1 MNYREVE
8 TLLGELADC
17 RELLTNAEH
26 TVQLRE
32 QELFEERRA
41 NEVLLIIIQIFFK
54 IIIKIMMIQKK
65 MKLILDLKVKV
76 IVTVIVIVI
85 IIIVMNMKIM
95 TIIMIIIIMTIMT
108 MMMMMMKKV
117 MLL

>member
-41 NEVLLIIIQIFFK
+41 NEVYLIIFHIL
-54 IIIKIMMIQKK
+54 IIT
-65 MKLILDLKVKV
+65 L
-76 IVTVIVIVI
+76 
-85 IIIVMNMKIM
+85 
-95 TIIMIIIIMTIMT
+95 IIIIMSKNIVGT
-108 MMMMMMKKV
+108 
-117 MLL
+117 

>member
-1 MNYREVE
+1 MFEIIIYSEVE

-41 NEVLLIIIQIFFK
+41 NEVNKTILIFIFFK
-54 IIIKIMMIQKK
+54 TIN
-65 MKLILDLKVKV
+65 LISIL
-76 IVTVIVIVI
+76 
-85 IIIVMNMKIM
+85 
-95 TIIMIIIIMTIMT
+95 
-108 MMMMMMKKV
+108 
-117 MLL
+117 